1 MPSYRQLINLIKTHT
16 HKIFLEYWD
25 KMPCC
30 LQAKEMLP
38 YPSQNRARYFSQMS
52 RTNLR
57 QITGILTGHCKLQ
70 KHLYMMKLTDS
81 PICRAC
87 EHEDETA
94 KHILCDCT
102 SLEDLRADTLG
113 EPRPTPEDI
122 RSTPLARVLAFTTA
136 LGWLA

>member
-1 MPSYRQLINLIKTHT
+1 
-16 HKIFLEYWD
+16 
-25 KMPCC
+25 
-30 LQAKEMLP
+30 
-38 YPSQNRARYFSQMS
+38 
-52 RTNLR
+52 
-57 QITGILTGHCKLQ
+57 
-70 KHLYMMKLTDS
+70 MMKLTDS

-87 EHEDETA
+87 EHEDEMA

-113 EPRPTPEDI
+113 EPWPTPESI